1 MGHDYGYLLSICVI
15 LLSTKI
21 FSIISRRAQLPQV
34 VGALMAGL
42 FFGPAVLGALTEQLF
57 GVHFCLMPSDLLS
70 RLAEL
75 GVIVIMFTA
84 GMETNMQELRASG
97 KAGFVVAM
105 SGVLLPLGMGVGL
118 MYAFDPK
125 ASLVSAVFVGAV
137 LTATSVSITV
147 ETLKEIGKMST
158 KVGNTI
164 LAAALID
171 DILGLICLTLITGMA
186 GEGVDILATGAK
198 IVGFFIFVAIMG
210 LMFHHFMVWSDRK
223 QAERNL
229 RRYPV
234 MGFALCLFMAWAAE
248 TAFGVADIIGAFAAG
263 MIIAMSP
270 KGQYI
275 ASKFD
280 TISYLLLTPVFFA
293 NIGLEVS
300 IPQMSMR
307 LVWFTVALVAVSVI
321 SKLGGCGVGA
331 KLCGFDGRQSYQV
344 GLGMVCRG
352 EVALIVAGK
361 GMAMGMLGEDLL
373 GPIIIMIIVCTIAT
387 PIFLKGAFQGE
398 DEAAHGRRLAEK
410 FTASERLDEMMDRL
424 FRDHRR
430 HAPEEARATREA

>member
-1 MGHDYGYLLSICVI
+1 M
-15 LLSTKI
+15 STKI

-42 FFGPAVLGALTEQLF
+42 FFGPAVLGAITQKFLGFQ
-57 GVHFCLMPSDLLS
+57 FCLMPSPLLS

-84 GMETNMQELRASG
+84 GMETNINELKASG
-97 KAGFVVAM
+97 RSGFVVALC
-105 SGVLLPLGMGVGL
+105 GVLVPLLMGAGL
-118 MYAFDPK
+118 MYLFDK
-125 ASLVSAVFVGAV
+125 NIEFNSAIFVGAV

-147 ETLKEIGKMST
+147 ETLKELGKMST

-171 DILGLICLTLITGMA
+171 DILGLICLTLVTGMA
-186 GEGVDILATGAK
+186 GEGVNLYLIFGK
-198 IVGFFIFVAIMG
+198 IIGFFIFLYIAGII
-210 LMFHHFMVWSDRK
+210 FYKSMVWSDRV

-234 MGFALCLFMAWAAE
+234 MGFAFCMFMAWASE
-248 TAFGVADIIGAFAAG
+248 TLFGVADIIGAFGAG

-270 KGQYI
+270 KGDYI

-280 TISYLLLTPVFFA
+280 TIAYLLLTPVFFA
-293 NIGLEVS
+293 NIGLEVNL
-300 IPQMSMR
+300 PEMSSE
-307 LVWFTVALVAVSVI
+307 LIIFTVALVIVSVI
-321 SKLGGCGVGA
+321 SKLGGCGLGA
-331 KLCGFDGRQSYQV
+331 KLCGFDLHQSYQI

-361 GMAMGMLGEDLL
+361 GMTMNMIDAKYL
-373 GPIIIMIIVCTIAT
+373 GPIIIMVIVCTIIT
-387 PIFLKGAFQGE
+387 PIVLKRAFTGWE
-398 DEAAHGRRLAEK
+398 DVAGNSK
-410 FTASERLDEMMDRL
+410 FEDAFMLGDQIDEMAEDL
-424 FRDHRR
+424 FHRR
-430 HAPEEARATREA
+430 NLLSDHPEEL